1 MSALSYIYNTPTKTY
16 TIDQFIACQSD
27 STMDYH
33 NFSFKDAIEYKY
45 MNEVIHYSTYN
56 IVSDYLDEIRELCL
70 SVELS
75 DEEMN
80 KYIYRPKLLAYDI
93 YENPEL
99 GFMIL
104 LINDMCSNKQF
115 SKRKLLLPTKV
126 NMKTICQQLY
136 NSNRDALNRY
146 NSALN

>member
-1 MSALSYIYNTPTKTY
+1 
-16 TIDQFIACQSD
+16 
-27 STMDYH
+27 
-33 NFSFKDAIEYKY
+33 
-45 MNEVIHYSTYN
+45 
-56 IVSDYLDEIRELCL
+56 
-70 SVELS
+70 
-75 DEEMN
+75 MN